1 MVYNDL
7 FNYGLFIHMT
17 YLSYG
22 RMSPQQKNNQQ
33 SSVFD
38 MLYAF
43 DWHYLYMSLSW
54 KDGRRSIFQSIFM
67 FLISTLTPWHKTQFS
82 KNINFPCFR
91 LRQKQILFIIF
102 TTLVVCK
109 PILLRIWNIQRICI
123 PVPQDLSSKVNCVF
137 VQRTTLNVLV

>member
-1 MVYNDL
+1 MVL
-7 FNYGLFIHMT
+7 FVKMLW
-17 YLSYG
+17 SYG

-82 KNINFPCFR
+82 ENLNFPCFR
-91 LRQKQILFIIF
+91 LRHKHFFVNNQSIYLSQTDMQTYSIENMKYPENMYTCTPRYFF
-102 TTLVVCK
+102 K
-109 PILLRIWNIQRICI
+109 SKLRFC
-123 PVPQDLSSKVNCVF
+123 SKN
-137 VQRTTLNVLV
+137 NS